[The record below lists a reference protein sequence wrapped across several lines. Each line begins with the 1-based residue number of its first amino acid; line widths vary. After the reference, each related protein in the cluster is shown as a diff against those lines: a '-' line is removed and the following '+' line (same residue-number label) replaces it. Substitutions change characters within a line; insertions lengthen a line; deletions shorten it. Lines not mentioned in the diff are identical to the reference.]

1 MPGTAGCEPVVAV
14 IASVP
19 ARFVASPFAVRT
31 FIMTTPVHTVIDFSK
46 LIEQVKLPGF
56 DMASVIET
64 QRKNIDAL
72 TAANQL
78 AYDGMQALMQKQAE
92 MFNERIKTIQA
103 AVQKGNTGNPVEALA
118 QQGEFVQ
125 QTFQK
130 IFDDMREL
138 AEMAQRSQSETLAA
152 ISERAAQDV
161 KTSTMNWKRV

>member
-1 MPGTAGCEPVVAV
+1 
-14 IASVP
+14 
-19 ARFVASPFAVRT
+19 
-31 FIMTTPVHTVIDFSK
+31 MTTPVHTVIDFSK

-72 TAANQL
+72 TADNQL

>member
-19 ARFVASPFAVRT
+19 ARFVASPFAART

-103 AVQKGNTGNPVEALA
+103 ASRKATPAILSKHSRSRGNLYSRPFRRSSTICANSPKWRRGRRARRWQPLVS
-118 QQGEFVQ
+118 
-125 QTFQK
+125 
-130 IFDDMREL
+130 
-138 AEMAQRSQSETLAA
+138 AQR
-152 ISERAAQDV
+152 R
-161 KTSTMNWKRV
+161 M

>member
-1 MPGTAGCEPVVAV
+1 
-14 IASVP
+14 
-19 ARFVASPFAVRT
+19 
-31 FIMTTPVHTVIDFSK
+31 
-46 LIEQVKLPGF
+46 
-56 DMASVIET
+56 
-64 QRKNIDAL
+64 
-72 TAANQL
+72 
-78 AYDGMQALMQKQAE
+78 MQALMQKQAE

>member
-1 MPGTAGCEPVVAV
+1 
-14 IASVP
+14 
-19 ARFVASPFAVRT
+19 
-31 FIMTTPVHTVIDFSK
+31 MTTPVHTVIDFSK

>member
-1 MPGTAGCEPVVAV
+1 
-14 IASVP
+14 
-19 ARFVASPFAVRT
+19 
-31 FIMTTPVHTVIDFSK
+31 MTTPVHTVIDFSK

-92 MFNERIKTIQA
+92 MFNERVKTIQA
-103 AVQKGNTGNPVEALA
+103 AVRKGNTGNPVEALS
-118 QQGEFVQ
+118 QQGRFVQ

>member
-1 MPGTAGCEPVVAV
+1 
-14 IASVP
+14 
-19 ARFVASPFAVRT
+19 
-31 FIMTTPVHTVIDFSK
+31 MTTPVHTVIDFSK

-138 AEMAQRSQSETLAA
+138 AEMAQRSQSETFAA